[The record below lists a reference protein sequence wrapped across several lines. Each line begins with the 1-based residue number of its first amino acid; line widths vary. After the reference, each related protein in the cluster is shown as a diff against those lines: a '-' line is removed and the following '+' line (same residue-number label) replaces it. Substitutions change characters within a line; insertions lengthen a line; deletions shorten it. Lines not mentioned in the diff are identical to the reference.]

1 MKKYALAAALGLTAP
16 MMATPADA
24 QVATSVL
31 LDTYGRGVHAYYRG
45 HFPDAIRYF
54 DEAIGAGLEDPRA
67 YYFRGLSHIASGNT
81 MVGQADW
88 KEGADLEARGRI
100 VGDIGQALI
109 RFQGHQRAE
118 LEEIR
123 RQARL
128 QRLQAAAAR
137 SNQVAP
143 AAPMIDADMP
153 AAPPASNVPTPPP
166 APPAADAMDDPFADD
181 AGEPQIEQRDALEG
195 AADDPFADYA
205 PAAPAQD
212 APAQPADPFSDD
224 APAADPFGGGG
235 DDPFG
240 GDAGNDPFGGGDD
253 DPFAF

>member
-1 MKKYALAAALGLTAP
+1 MKKYALAAALGLAAP
-16 MMATPADA
+16 MMVSNAQA
-24 QVATSVL
+24 QVSTSVL

-67 YYFRGLSHIASGNT
+67 YYFRGLTHIASGNDF
-81 MVGQADW
+81 VGKADW

-128 QRLQAAAAR
+128 QRLRAAAAGGDR
-137 SNQVAP
+137 P
-143 AAPMIDADMP
+143 TPMIDADTPAP
-153 AAPPASNVPTPPP
+153 AAEPRDIPTPPP

-181 AGEPQIEQRDALEG
+181 PGQPEVEQRDALEG
-195 AADDPFADYA
+195 AADDPFADDAPSA
-205 PAAPAQD
+205 PADD
-212 APAQPADPFSDD
+212 APAQPADPFGDD
-224 APAADPFGGGG
+224 APGTDPFGGDAADDPFGGGG
-235 DDPFG
+235 DD
-240 GDAGNDPFGGGDD
+240 DPFG
-253 DPFAF
+253 F